1 MGSVVSIAELR
12 ARIQELEGGPRVAH
26 TRVPSGSSTVDGLIG
41 GLVRPGLIELNGP
54 SGCGAVRLALSIAA
68 AETRARRWVA
78 WVDRE
83 RTLHPP
89 AALALGVDLDRLLI
103 VQPPAGAAAGG
114 RHAGTWAVEQLL
126 RSGCFRVV
134 VVTPDPGAPPHRFAG
149 TRWRQAAEKGDAT
162 GLVLTRRPG
171 EGRRLQPDVRL
182 TVDGSRVSVARD
194 RAGRTGAIGV
204 LPSWGAHIDPWELG

>member
-1 MGSVVSIAELR
+1 M
-12 ARIQELEGGPRVAH
+12 
-26 TRVPSGSSTVDGLIG
+26 PSGSPTVDGLIG
-41 GLVRPGLIELNGP
+41 GLARPGLVELTGAP
-54 SGCGAVRLALSIAA
+54 GCGAVRLALSIAA

-89 AALALGVDLDRLLI
+89 AALAIGVDLDRLLI
-103 VQPPAGAAAGG
+103 VQPPAGSTEGG

-134 VVTPDPGAPPHRFAG
+134 VVTPDPGVPAHRFAG

-162 GLVLTRRPG
+162 ALVVTRRPW
-171 EGRRLQPDVRL
+171 RRLQADVRL
-182 TVDGSRVSVARD
+182 AVDGGAEGSRITVARD
-194 RAGRTGAIGV
+194 RTPHAGHRGRAGAIGM
-204 LPSWGAHIDPWELG
+204 LPRWGAHIDPWDLS